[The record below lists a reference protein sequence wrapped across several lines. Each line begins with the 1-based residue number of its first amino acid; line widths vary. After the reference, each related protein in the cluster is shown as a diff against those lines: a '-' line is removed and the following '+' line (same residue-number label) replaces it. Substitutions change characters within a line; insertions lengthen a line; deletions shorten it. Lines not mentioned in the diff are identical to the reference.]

1 MGVGV
6 TALGEEIKASIKE
19 LGEEIKASN
28 KELGEEIK
36 ASNKELG
43 GEIKKLGEEIKA
55 QGVEQKEARVL
66 LVQILERL
74 PLMRSRAQSSV
85 GDSPPQGPPPPS
97 QQGLQLP
104 YSGPSTVSSISH
116 SSSVHSASVP

>member
-55 QGVEQKEARVL
+55 QGVEQREARVL
-66 LVQILERL
+66 LVQIRERL
-74 PLMRSRAQSSV
+74 PLMRSCAQSSV
-85 GDSPPQGPPPPS
+85 GDSPPQGPPSPQAPPL
-97 QQGLQLP
+97 QGLQL
-104 YSGPSTVSSISH
+104 PSTVSSISH